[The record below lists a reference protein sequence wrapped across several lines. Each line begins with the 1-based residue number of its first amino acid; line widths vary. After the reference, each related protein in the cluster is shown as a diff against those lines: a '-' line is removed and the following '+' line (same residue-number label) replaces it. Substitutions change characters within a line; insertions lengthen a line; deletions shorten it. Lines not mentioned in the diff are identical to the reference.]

1 MSWRMTLALFVA
13 LMALAT
19 AYFAMQQRS
28 EEKVLQAE
36 AAKRLF
42 DWTPEAVSRITFRPL
57 EAKVVV
63 GERVPEEGWR
73 IVEPNPTI
81 PPFEPMWE
89 RVAAQLSGLMNERT
103 IKPGELKLSDYGLDI
118 PVLEMEVTIGDE
130 NVELAFGALEPT
142 QERRYAL
149 LNGELL
155 FLAHKNAFFE
165 LNRSL
170 DDLRNKFTV
179 DDREANIL
187 RLEFAQIWTGESETT
202 MEDPPAVGEESPPI
216 IAARENAES
225 PWKLVA
231 PRQAAAN
238 QEIIN
243 AIVQELQFATGR
255 RFVDDVASLADYG
268 LQPARLRITMVDD
281 AEGRAQTFYLGG
293 AEADTGGL
301 YVRRPDR
308 DGVFVLDPHIIT
320 LLPRSPDQFQER
332 RLLTLQ
338 DLDVERLL
346 VTHGGETTTLLNDA
360 VTGWRVE
367 TTEPFDTDQAAV
379 SMYISAL
386 KRAAGEKILLADPAE
401 VGLAEPAT
409 VIEMHPRGG
418 GAPAVIRLQSNWD
431 DPDYMLAQQ
440 DLGAIMTLP
449 REQGDLLQVD
459 QLHFRSRKL
468 WTVDAATVNDV
479 HLTFDGAAYH
489 FKRAHGIWAVVEPE
503 ALKLPDSGT
512 LDAWL
517 GRMAELRVISPR
529 PEEGVPAEALG
540 FETPVLKLS
549 LVGEP
554 GELGTLEIGAPSAEK
569 MLQRYTR
576 MAGQDDVYRVDQK
589 IIDATRDM
597 IGALQPK

>member
-1 MSWRMTLALFVA
+1 MSWRMTLSLFVA
-13 LMALAT
+13 LVALAGV
-19 AYFAMQQRS
+19 YFAMQQRS
-28 EEKVLQAE
+28 EEKVLEAE

-42 DWTPEAVSRITFRPL
+42 AWTPEEVSRVTLRPL

-63 GERVPEEGWR
+63 GERVPDDGWR

-81 PPFEPMWE
+81 PPFNPMWE
-89 RVAAQLSGLMNERT
+89 RMAAQLSGLMNERS
-103 IKPGELKLSDYGLDI
+103 IEPGELKLSDYGLDI
-118 PVLEMEVTIGDE
+118 PVLEMDVVVDE
-130 NVELAFGALEPT
+130 ENIQLAFGALEPT

-165 LNRSL
+165 LNRTL

-202 MEDPPAVGEESPPI
+202 MEEPPAIGEESPPI
-216 IAARENAES
+216 IAAREDADS
-225 PWKLVA
+225 PWRLVA

-308 DGVFVLDPHIIT
+308 DGVFVLDPHIVT

-346 VTHGGETTTLLNDA
+346 VSHGGATTTLLNDA

-367 TTEPFDTDQAAV
+367 TTDPFDTDQAAV
-379 SMYISAL
+379 STYISAL

-401 VGLAEPAT
+401 VGLAEAET
-409 VIEMHPRGG
+409 VIEMQPRGG
-418 GAPAVIRLQSNWD
+418 GSPAIIRLQSNWD
-431 DPDYMLAQQ
+431 DPAYMVAQQ

-449 REQGDLLQVD
+449 RAQGELLQVD
-459 QLHFRSRKL
+459 QLYFRSRKL
-468 WTVDAATVNDV
+468 WTVDTAAVNEV
-479 HLTFDGAAYH
+479 QLAFDGATYR

-503 ALKLPDSGT
+503 ALKLPDSGL
-512 LDAWL
+512 LDTWL

-529 PEEGVPAEALG
+529 PEEGVPAEAFG
-540 FETPVLKLS
+540 FETPLLKLTLS
-549 LVGEP
+549 GEE
-554 GELGTLEIGAPSAEK
+554 GEMGTVQIGSPSAEK
-569 MLQRYTR
+569 MLQRYTQV
-576 MAGQDDVYRVDQK
+576 AGQDEVYRVDQK
-589 IIDATRDM
+589 IVDATRDM